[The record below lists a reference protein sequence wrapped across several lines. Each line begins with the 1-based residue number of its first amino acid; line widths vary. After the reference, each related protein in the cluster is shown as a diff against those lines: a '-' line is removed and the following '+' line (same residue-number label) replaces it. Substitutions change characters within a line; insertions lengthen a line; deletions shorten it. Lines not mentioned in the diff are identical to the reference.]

1 VARINHF
8 GRELAKLLPTDKRVF
23 FSDSQC
29 IFDATAYDCG
39 FQRYVSVHP
48 FKQFR
53 VLFFRICPF
62 GPWCVHGTETATTL
76 RNSSAGT
83 DYGNGYENGYWW
95 T

>member
-23 FSDSQC
+23 FLTHNVYSTLLPTTVVSSVTFPSIRSNSSSS
-29 IFDATAYDCG
+29 IFPYL
-39 FQRYVSVHP
+39 SV
-48 FKQFR
+48 R
-53 VLFFRICPF
+53 SVMGI
-62 GPWCVHGTETATTL
+62 HGTETATTL